1 MSQFEDYWENNG
13 GDDQSAMHAA
23 AMAWNFVT
31 ENHVDQFATHNTEL
45 MEKVVSLDL
54 QLSIIRAGAD
64 RKQHRIES
72 LQDVLKRVMAERSV
86 PQVMLDEIMARVFYG

>member
-45 MEKVVSLDL
+45 MEKVASLTL
-54 QLSIIRAGAD
+54 QLDIIRAGAD
-64 RKQHRIES
+64 RRQHHIES
-72 LQDVLKRVMAERSV
+72 LEGVLKKIMSDRMV
-86 PQVMLDEIMARVFYG
+86 PEDMLDEIRARVHYE